1 MGIFLLDNKNKIK
14 AATHQYVIYV
24 ETFLKDRL
32 DKEGTVNFDIVN
44 TEDREKIG
52 RLHYF
57 HLNKYNRVLY
67 SGKKYLQTL
76 FFSSFLWEVDILPV
90 KYYIIVSKRY
100 HENADKSFL
109 RYCDYVGILQ
119 RKIRFI
125 GIKWYC

>member
-32 DKEGTVNFDIVN
+32 DKGGTVNFDIVN

-67 SGKKYLQTL
+67 SGKKYL
-76 FFSSFLWEVDILPV
+76 
-90 KYYIIVSKRY
+90 
-100 HENADKSFL
+100 
-109 RYCDYVGILQ
+109 
-119 RKIRFI
+119 
-125 GIKWYC
+125 